1 MPLELDNIKI
11 GCIKMETNPCK
22 SVMQEEYN
30 CSCIKYVFTD
40 TKEQQR
46 YIAEIS
52 LGSAFVFKK
61 KV

>member
-1 MPLELDNIKI
+1 
-11 GCIKMETNPCK
+11 METNPCK

-30 CSCIKYVFTD
+30 CSCIKYAFTD

>member
-11 GCIKMETNPCK
+11 GSIKMETNPCK
-22 SVMQEEYN
+22 FVMQEEYN

-40 TKEQQR
+40 IKEQQR

-52 LGSAFVFKK
+52 LGSTFVFKK